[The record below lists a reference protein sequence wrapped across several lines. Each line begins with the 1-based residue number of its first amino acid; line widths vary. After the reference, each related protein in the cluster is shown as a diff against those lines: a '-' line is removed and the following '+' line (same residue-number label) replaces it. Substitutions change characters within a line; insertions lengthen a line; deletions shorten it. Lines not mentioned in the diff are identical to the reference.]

1 MPFLYVCVTTLILW
15 DFPLNLIDKL
25 CEKISYSTQI
35 GEISRWLVRVINS
48 RFIVEKVLSLVK
60 FLQNSVYNT
69 SGAKTGQFSQW
80 Q

>member
-1 MPFLYVCVTTLILW
+1 MLW

-48 RFIVEKVLSLVK
+48 RFIVEKSVK
-60 FLQNSVYNT
+60 SCQILTKFSV
-69 SGAKTGQFSQW
+69 
-80 Q
+80 